1 MVPQDV
7 RDLVEQKKQEIAA
20 GKWDVF
26 WGEIKDQKGQV
37 KVAKGDKMS
46 DADMQGM
53 NWFVEGVIGT
63 IPQ

>member
-1 MVPQDV
+1 M
-7 RDLVEQKKQEIAA
+7 EQKKQEIAA
-20 GKWDVF
+20 GKGDVF